1 MKIAIENIK
10 VDENMRIRKEIGDLQ
25 QLEDSIQKVGLLNP
39 IVIDENG
46 ELIAG
51 YRRLF
56 ACKNL
61 GMAEIEVTVVD
72 VAGDKLG
79 KLEVELAENYF
90 RKDFTPEEILAS
102 EERRRE
108 ILESMREKTAWERC
122 KLWFKNLFTSPPPD
136 EPQKESNKDSA
147 INPEQLNTK
156 ETMSTESA
164 RADVETEMSEKSQE
178 PEIQKAE
185 STNPPI
191 REKDSA
197 VNDQHAIKWRT
208 S

>member
-1 MKIAIENIK
+1 MKIAIEDIK
-10 VDENMRIRKEIGDLQ
+10 VDENMRIRKEVGDLQ
-25 QLEDSIQKVGLLNP
+25 PLEDSIQKVGLLNP
-39 IVIDENG
+39 IVIDETG

-61 GMAEIEVTVVD
+61 GMTEIDVTIVD
-72 VAGDKLG
+72 VAEDKMG
-79 KLEVELAENYF
+79 KLEVELAENF
-90 RKDFTPEEILAS
+90 HRKDFTPEEILAS

-136 EPQKESNKDSA
+136 ESQKDANKGST
-147 INPEQLNTK
+147 IIPEQVKTQ
-156 ETMSTESA
+156 ETMSTEGAST
-164 RADVETEMSEKSQE
+164 DVETETSEKNPE
-178 PEIQKAE
+178 PELQQVENA
-185 STNPPI
+185 NPPI
-191 REKDSA
+191 RKKESA
-197 VNDQHAIKWRT
+197 INDQHAIKWRT